1 MFVTL
6 IFSLCGKAE
15 QRRLVRHERQYGQ
28 EGGISCHRTGASGC
42 SNPSLSKRLRSAP
55 DIALGSRKCL
65 CAGLAQLSPP
75 PWAVPGEVVSW
86 LLTGILTFKT
96 TALQPQ
102 ATL

>member
-1 MFVTL
+1 MFVSL

-15 QRRLVRHERQYGQ
+15 QRHLVGHEGQYGQ
-28 EGGISCHRTGASGC
+28 EGGISGHRTGASGC
-42 SNPSLSKRLRSAP
+42 PNPSLSRRLRSAL
-55 DIALGSRKCL
+55 DIAPGSRKCL
-65 CAGLAQLSPP
+65 CAGLAQLSPL
-75 PWAVPGEVVSW
+75 PWAVPREVVSW